1 MSITTGVR
9 VSEGLVTL
17 EEAPTR
23 LAEALDRIWV
33 RWAETAGA
41 VALTVPPLLPVAD
54 LAGLDVYQNFPQL
67 ALVSSA
73 LDVTA
78 AGVEKIGT
86 EAAAGAF
93 GPASLRAAG
102 LALPS
107 SACYGVYLHH
117 RGGQVPAA
125 GKLVTLLG
133 QCFRDEDHFDALR
146 RLKAFR
152 MREVVALGTA
162 EQVTAHLDR
171 SARFLDALADATGL
185 PLERRAAA
193 DPFYDQGGDRAA
205 FQQIVP
211 VKHEYVYQDMAIA
224 SVNVHH
230 TFFGERCAISLPDG
244 GPASTSCVG
253 FGVERWLHALATHFD
268 GDWERAL
275 TTVEKAGEA
284 LAEHS

>member
-1 MSITTGVR
+1 MSIKTGVR
-9 VSEGLVTL
+9 VSEGLVAL

-23 LAEALDRIWV
+23 LAEALDRVCV
-33 RWAETAGA
+33 RWAEAAGA

-54 LAGLDVYQNFPQL
+54 LARLDVYQNFPQL
-67 ALVSSA
+67 ALVSAA
-73 LDVTA
+73 LDVTE
-78 AGVEKIGT
+78 AGPGTIGQ

-93 GPASLRAAG
+93 APGSLRAAG

-117 RGGQVPAA
+117 RGGQVPAG

-133 QCFRDEDHFDALR
+133 QCFRNEDHFDALR

-152 MREVVALGTA
+152 MREVVALGTPD
-162 EQVTAHLDR
+162 QVTAHLDH
-171 SARFLDALADATGL
+171 SARFLEALSGALGL
-185 PLERRAAA
+185 PLERRAAS
-193 DPFYDQGGDRAA
+193 DPFYDRTGDRAA

-224 SVNVHH
+224 SVNIHH

-244 GPASTSCVG
+244 GPVSTGCVG
-253 FGVERWLHALATHFD
+253 FGVERWLHALGTCFD
-268 GDWERAL
+268 GDWDRARAA
-275 TTVEKAGEA
+275 VEKAGQS
-284 LAEHS
+284 LV